1 MLHIRMV
8 YGFLLRAWYFFISSL
23 YFIVPLA
30 GIVLNGYVLF
40 QLTKIA
46 RHNLLRFETSSGLP
60 LFGMSVADSICL
72 FAQLTQAVFH
82 FAVKAHHA
90 NHYNTTLLN
99 LFCKADLYLM
109 HSTSAFSV
117 WSWLLLSLLRYMAVF
132 HPLKYRTIWRQPRY
146 ALLLIALACAT
157 LEVWILAF
165 VSYNDEYHSCSED
178 PDVSTSGLQATHIM
192 DITFS
197 YVVPACLRIILD
209 GKVLIHCHNP
219 FRHSCELLLER
230 RQTFS
235 MAPGSR

>member
-1 MLHIRMV
+1 M
-8 YGFLLRAWYFFISSL
+8 
-23 YFIVPLA
+23 
-30 GIVLNGYVLF
+30 
-40 QLTKIA
+40 
-46 RHNLLRFETSSGLP
+46 HNLLRFETSSGLP

-82 FAVKAHHA
+82 FAVKIV
-90 NHYNTTLLN
+90 LQ
-99 LFCKADLYLM
+99 ADLYLM

-132 HPLKYRTIWRQPRY
+132 HPLKYRYQRNSLKLQNVF
-146 ALLLIALACAT
+146 
-157 LEVWILAF
+157 E
-165 VSYNDEYHSCSED
+165 ED
-178 PDVSTSGLQATHIM
+178 QLFHAYKEDDKFQATHIM

-235 MAPGSR
+235 MFFVGILVKRDPHCKKKNAIIIRSLVISGFNLMCNLPSHVLRALLNFFSSLNLQYLHGFMIKCERTRIVSSHSRCPKHPKAS